1 MIKSTEAEL
10 AKYGFALDNESAN
23 QSQQN
28 EPAQQTTETGNK
40 ADELRARIH
49 QNQVER
55 EANNQ
60 QLSGAERQAYVNE
73 QLGGNEAKANA
84 YQDDIYY
91 KPGRGGGRA

>member
-1 MIKSTEAEL
+1 MNL
-10 AKYGFALDNESAN
+10 
-23 QSQQN
+23 
-28 EPAQQTTETGNK
+28 QTSRSKMNLRSRQWK
-40 ADELRARIH
+40 QADELRARIH